1 MEDFAQEAGP
11 TTFSDGQKISLA
23 GVVTASKTKMTK
35 KNTLMAYVTIEDGTG
50 AIEMLCFARTLE
62 QYGSYLQEGQVIYV
76 TGTLSVRDEK
86 APQLMCDFARPLNEN
101 FAMPPAA
108 SARAETQPQQR
119 TGQTL
124 YLRLPSANGAEMDIL
139 KKILYMFEGKEN
151 NVRIRLTDTGK
162 LIGTTCGDEIAF
174 DHDLNNISIMEEL

>member
-1 MEDFAQEAGP
+1 M
-11 TTFSDGQKISLA
+11 TFLRSWLLS
-23 GVVTASKTKMTK
+23 VTACAVLISIAQQLANDGAMKKMC
-35 KNTLMAYVTIEDGTG
+35 IRD
-50 AIEMLCFARTLE
+50 R
-62 QYGSYLQEGQVIYV
+62 YGSYLQEGQVIYV

-124 YLRLPSANGAEMDIL
+124 YLRLPSVDGPEMAIL
-139 KKILYMFEGKEN
+139 RKIRC
-151 NVRIRLTDTGK
+151 V
-162 LIGTTCGDEIAF
+162 
-174 DHDLNNISIMEEL
+174 